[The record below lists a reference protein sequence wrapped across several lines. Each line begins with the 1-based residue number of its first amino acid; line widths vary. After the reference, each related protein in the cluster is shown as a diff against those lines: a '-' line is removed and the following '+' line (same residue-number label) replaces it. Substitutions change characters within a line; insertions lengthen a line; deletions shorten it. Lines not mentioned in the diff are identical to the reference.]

1 MPDAKTAAADAAIE
15 QEREYGSPSVRGP
28 ARARSL
34 SVRRDYRARCAV
46 RGAGCGPPAIVIVS
60 IHLSYHNLDCLIN
73 SGTATTHADLGRL
86 QTHLVQGTSLL
97 KRDGA
102 S

>member
-1 MPDAKTAAADAAIE
+1 MMPDAKTAAADAAIE

-28 ARARSL
+28 ERA
-34 SVRRDYRARCAV
+34 RDYRARCEGRA
-46 RGAGCGPPAIVIVS
+46 AGCGPPAIVIVS

-86 QTHLVQGTSLL
+86 QTHLVQEQSLT
-97 KRDGA
+97 KRQRA